1 MIKLITG
8 IIGLIIALSC
18 TRDEPAVHESI
29 AQETELRS
37 GALLPDFFKSSLTI
51 YDYEN
56 QKQIIINRDSL
67 DSISIVRVNQTRST
81 KTELISGQRYTAGV
95 FRVLFHFKT
104 TNNDLSGVYYVKD
117 TARIN
122 IYTQTDFSG
131 GSSLGK
137 LKYKEYIRT
146 DTTQSYFDH
155 RYQKTKKKYLYRV
168 DGEPEYIECW
178 HHVNSNVFL
187 LNHRN

>member
-8 IIGLIIALSC
+8 IIGLIIVLSC
-18 TRDEPAVHESI
+18 AKDEPIVHESI
-29 AQETELRS
+29 VQETELRS
-37 GALLPDFFKSSLTI
+37 GALLPDFYKSSLTI

-67 DSISIVRVNQTRST
+67 DSISIVRVNQTRAT
-81 KTELISGQRYTAGV
+81 KTELITGQRYTAGV

-117 TARIN
+117 TARVN
-122 IYTQTDFSG
+122 IYTHTDFSG
-131 GSSLGK
+131 GNSLGK

-178 HHVNSNVFL
+178 HHANSNVFL

>member
-8 IIGLIIALSC
+8 IIGLFIVLSC
-18 TRDEPAVHESI
+18 TKDEPVVHESI

-37 GALLPDFFKSSLTI
+37 GALLPDFYKTSLTI

-67 DSISIVRVNQTRST
+67 DSISIVRVNKETPLRPDRIKDQ
-81 KTELISGQRYTAGV
+81 KYTAGV

-117 TARIN
+117 TARVN
-122 IYTQTDFSG
+122 IYTHSNFSG
-131 GSSLGK
+131 ANSLGK
-137 LKYKEYIRT
+137 VKYKEYIRT

-155 RYQKTKKKYLYRV
+155 RYQKTKKRYLYYV
-168 DGEPEYIECW
+168 NGEPEYIESW
-178 HHVNSNVFL
+178 HHANSNVFL